1 MKLYYSP
8 GACSL
13 AVHIALREAGL
24 DFDTIKV
31 NLQTHK
37 LANGDDYYA
46 ISPRG
51 YVPLVE
57 FDDGSRHTE
66 GAALLQYIADL
77 APERALLP
85 PAGTPQRFEA
95 VAWLTYISTELHKT
109 FSPWLWHQETAESTK
124 LECRVKL
131 ATRFN
136 ELEGVLTSRDYL
148 TGQYSVADAYAFTV
162 LSWARMLSVDL
173 GPYPHLNAYLAR
185 VAARPKVREAMVAEG
200 LVSQTATQAV

>member
-13 AVHIALREAGL
+13 AVHIALREAEL
-24 DFDTIKV
+24 DFETIKV

-57 FDDGSRHTE
+57 FADGSRHTE

-77 APERALLP
+77 APEYVLLP
-85 PAGTPQRFEA
+85 PAGSPQRLAA
-95 VAWLTYISTELHKT
+95 VEWLTYISSELHKT

-124 LECRVKL
+124 SECRAKL
-131 ATRFN
+131 ATRFS
-136 ELEGVLTSRDYL
+136 ELDRVLTERDYL
-148 TGQYSVADAYAFTV
+148 IGQYSVADAYAFTV

-173 GPYPHLNAYLAR
+173 SAYPHLSAYLER
-185 VAARPKVREAMVAEG
+185 VAARPKVREAMAAEG
-200 LVSQTATQAV
+200 LAKANAA

>member
-24 DFDTIKV
+24 DFETVKV

-57 FDDGSRHTE
+57 FADGSRHTE
-66 GAALLQYIADL
+66 GAALLQYLADL

-85 PAGTPQRFEA
+85 PAGTPQRLEA

-124 LECRVKL
+124 LECRTKL
-131 ATRFN
+131 ATRFS
-136 ELEGVLTSRDYL
+136 ELEDVLTSRDYL
-148 TGQYSVADAYAFTV
+148 GGRYSVADAYAFTV

-173 GPYPHLNAYLAR
+173 SPYPNLSAYLAR

-200 LVSQTATQAV
+200 LIRENAAQVA

>member
-148 TGQYSVADAYAFTV
+148 TRQYSVADAYAFTV

-173 GPYPHLNAYLAR
+173 GPYPQLSAYLAR

-200 LVSQTATQAV
+200 LVRETTTQAA

>member
-24 DFDTIKV
+24 DFDTVKV
-31 NLQTHK
+31 NLQTHR

-57 FDDGSRHTE
+57 LDDGSRHTE

-77 APERALLP
+77 APERALIP
-85 PAGTPQRFEA
+85 PAGTPQRLEA
-95 VAWLTYISTELHKT
+95 VAWLTYVSTELHKT

-124 LECRVKL
+124 LECRTKL
-131 ATRFN
+131 ATRFS

-148 TGQYSVADAYAFTV
+148 GGQYSVADAYAFTV

-173 GPYPHLNAYLAR
+173 SPYPHLTAYLAR
-185 VAARPKVREAMVAEG
+185 VAARPKVREAMVAEE
-200 LVSQTATQAV
+200 LVRENAAQAA

>member
-13 AVHIALREAGL
+13 AVHIALREAEF
-24 DFDTIKV
+24 DFEAVAV

-57 FDDGSRHTE
+57 FADGSRHTE

-85 PAGTPQRFEA
+85 PAGTPQRLAA
-95 VAWLTYISTELHKT
+95 VEWLTYISTELHKT

-124 LECRVKL
+124 AECRAKL
-131 ATRFN
+131 AVRFS
-136 ELEGVLTSRDYL
+136 ELDRVLTERDYL

-173 GPYPHLNAYLAR
+173 SRYPHLSAYLER

-200 LVSQTATQAV
+200 LVRANAA

>member
-148 TGQYSVADAYAFTV
+148 TRQYSVADAYAFTV

-200 LVSQTATQAV
+200 LVRETTTQAA

>member
-85 PAGTPQRFEA
+85 PAGTPQRLEA

-124 LECRVKL
+124 LECRAKL

-148 TGQYSVADAYAFTV
+148 TRQYSVADAYAFTV

-200 LVSQTATQAV
+200 LVSQTATQAA

>member
-8 GACSL
+8 SACSL
-13 AVHIALREAGL
+13 AVHIALREAEL
-24 DFDTIKV
+24 DFETINV

-57 FDDGSRHTE
+57 FADGSRHTE

-77 APERALLP
+77 APEHALLP
-85 PAGTPQRFEA
+85 PAGSPQRLAALE
-95 VAWLTYISTELHKT
+95 WLTYISSELHKT

-124 LECRVKL
+124 AECRAKL
-131 ATRFN
+131 ATRFG
-136 ELEGVLTSRDYL
+136 ELDRVLSERNYL

-173 GPYPHLNAYLAR
+173 SAYPHLSAYLER
-185 VAARPKVREAMVAEG
+185 VAARPKVREAMMAEG
-200 LVSQTATQAV
+200 LVKANAA

>member
-37 LANGDDYYA
+37 LTNGDDYYA

-85 PAGTPQRFEA
+85 PAGTPQRLEA

-124 LECRVKL
+124 LECRTKL
-131 ATRFN
+131 ATRFS

-200 LVSQTATQAV
+200 LVRETTTQAA

>member
-51 YVPLVE
+51 YVPLIE

-85 PAGTPQRFEA
+85 PAGTPQRLEA

-124 LECRVKL
+124 LECRTKL
-131 ATRFN
+131 ATRFS

-200 LVSQTATQAV
+200 LVRETTTQAA

>member
-8 GACSL
+8 GSCSL
-13 AVHIALREAGL
+13 AVHIVLLETGL
-24 DFDTIKV
+24 DFETVKV

-37 LANGDDYYA
+37 LVNGDDYYA

-57 FDDGSRHTE
+57 FADGSRHTE

-85 PAGTPQRFEA
+85 PAGTLQRLEA

-124 LECRVKL
+124 AKCLAKL
-131 ATRFN
+131 ATRFS

-173 GPYPHLNAYLAR
+173 SPYPHLGEYLAR
-185 VAARPKVREAMVAEG
+185 IAARPKVREAMVAEG
-200 LVSQTATQAV
+200 LVRANAA

>member
-1 MKLYYSP
+1 
-8 GACSL
+8 
-13 AVHIALREAGL
+13 LREAGL

-85 PAGTPQRFEA
+85 PAGTPQRLEA

-124 LECRVKL
+124 LECRTKL
-131 ATRFN
+131 ATRFS

-200 LVSQTATQAV
+200 LVRETTTQAA

>member
-57 FDDGSRHTE
+57 FDDGSRHAE
-66 GAALLQYIADL
+66 GAAPLQYIADL

-173 GPYPHLNAYLAR
+173 GPYPQLSAYLAR

-200 LVSQTATQAV
+200 LVRETTTQAA

>member
-24 DFDTIKV
+24 DFETVKV

-57 FDDGSRHTE
+57 FADGSRHTE
-66 GAALLQYIADL
+66 GAALLQYLADL

-85 PAGTPQRFEA
+85 PAGTPQRLEA

-124 LECRVKL
+124 LKCRTKL
-131 ATRFN
+131 ATRFS
-136 ELEGVLTSRDYL
+136 ELEDVLTSRDYL
-148 TGQYSVADAYAFTV
+148 GGRYSVADAYAFTV

-173 GPYPHLNAYLAR
+173 SPYPNLSAYLAR

-200 LVSQTATQAV
+200 LIRENAAQVA

>member
-13 AVHIALREAGL
+13 AAHIALREAGL
-24 DFDTIKV
+24 DFDTVKV

-77 APERALLP
+77 APARALLP
-85 PAGTPQRFEA
+85 AAGTPQRLEA
-95 VAWLTYISTELHKT
+95 VVWLTYISTELHKT

-124 LECRVKL
+124 LECHTKL
-131 ATRFN
+131 ATRFS

-173 GPYPHLNAYLAR
+173 GPYPHLSAYLAR

-200 LVSQTATQAV
+200 LVSQTATQAA